1 MRSFSRVGD
10 HSGGGL
16 FLLFNS
22 YVFILLFLP
31 LCLTGYFG
39 LNHFKK
45 YNLAQAFLLIMSLWF
60 YGYFHMG
67 YLVIILSSVVI
78 NFGFSRLMY
87 KAGETKWRKALLLL
101 ALTFNLGLLFYYKY
115 FDFLIV
121 NCNLLLKTDFALRHI
136 LLPLGISF
144 FTFQQISYVVDAYHG
159 EVQQYNFLQYATFVA
174 YFPQLIAGPIVT
186 HDELIPQ
193 FMDEN
198 KKKFN
203 WDNFCRGLYILSL
216 GLAKKVLIADT
227 FGNAVNYG
235 FSNVTVLDTTNAFLT
250 ALAYSIQIYFDFSG
264 YCDMAI
270 GLGKM
275 MNLNLPINFDSPY
288 KSLTITE
295 FWDRWHKTL
304 TRFFTRYVYIPLGGS
319 RHGQWKTYRN
329 VLLVFFASGLWHGA
343 NYTFILWG
351 VMHGV
356 FNVITRH
363 WKSWFERIHPALN
376 WLITFS
382 FVTVTWVFFRADT
395 ISDAVEILKRILWM
409 EFGPVDSAL
418 MDAFLLPELQFIINN
433 VSALSVLQRQPE
445 MLLTAFYGGAL
456 ILILGPKNA
465 HEQMHAFRPTLLHL
479 LFAGT
484 LLMLCILSFSGVSTF
499 LYFNF

>member
-1 MRSFSRVGD
+1 
-10 HSGGGL
+10 
-16 FLLFNS
+16 
-22 YVFILLFLP
+22 
-31 LCLTGYFG
+31 
-39 LNHFKK
+39 
-45 YNLAQAFLLIMSLWF
+45 
-60 YGYFHMG
+60 
-67 YLVIILSSVVI
+67 
-78 NFGFSRLMY
+78 
-87 KAGETKWRKALLLL
+87 
-101 ALTFNLGLLFYYKY
+101 
-115 FDFLIV
+115 
-121 NCNLLLKTDFALRHI
+121 
-136 LLPLGISF
+136 
-144 FTFQQISYVVDAYHG
+144 
-159 EVQQYNFLQYATFVA
+159 
-174 YFPQLIAGPIVT
+174 
-186 HDELIPQ
+186 
-193 FMDEN
+193 
-198 KKKFN
+198 
-203 WDNFCRGLYILSL
+203 
-216 GLAKKVLIADT
+216 
-227 FGNAVNYG
+227 
-235 FSNVTVLDTTNAFLT
+235 
-250 ALAYSIQIYFDFSG
+250 
-264 YCDMAI
+264 MAI

-445 MLLTAFYGGAL
+445 MLLTVFYGGAL